1 MHPAWLCC
9 KNSEY
14 ALIFLRLPA
23 LPDGRLNTHNCG
35 LIFTRTLIYGGRQ
48 TMNTPSDPKKRIL
61 VVEDEKHIAEG
72 IRLNLSLLGYDV
84 TIATDGVSALQQ
96 WKAWRPD
103 LIVLDIM
110 LPGIDGFS
118 VLQSIRLEDE
128 KLPIL
133 ILSAKAGP
141 DDRIRG
147 LTHGVDDYLAKPF
160 NLEEFH
166 LRVERLIKRASWGL
180 VENGPGSDNDTF
192 TDPVFS
198 FGANTVAFDTGE
210 AHCQAGDVRL
220 TEQELKLL
228 KLFIRHRGKPL
239 SRSKILEIGWGY
251 RGEMTTRT
259 VDNFIV
265 RFRKYFE
272 ENPKK
277 PQFFKS
283 VRSVGYLFDDG
294 RQSE

>member
-1 MHPAWLCC
+1 
-9 KNSEY
+9 
-14 ALIFLRLPA
+14 
-23 LPDGRLNTHNCG
+23 
-35 LIFTRTLIYGGRQ
+35 
-48 TMNTPSDPKKRIL
+48 MNANADPKPRIL

-84 TIATDGVSALQQ
+84 TIASDGVAALQL
-96 WKAWRPD
+96 WKSWRPD

-133 ILSAKAGP
+133 ILSAKATP

-160 NLEEFH
+160 NLEEFQ
-166 LRVERLIKRASWGL
+166 LRVERLIKRANWSRS
-180 VENGPGSDNDTF
+180 ENGNGSDDMAAIE
-192 TDPVFS
+192 PVFA
-198 FGANTVAFDTGE
+198 FGPNTVDFDTGN
-210 AHCQAGDVRL
+210 ARCQSGVVHL

-228 KLFIRHRGKPL
+228 KLFIKHRGKPL

-251 RGEMTTRT
+251 TGDMTTRT

-277 PQFFKS
+277 PVFFKS

-294 RQSE
+294 RQGDA

>member
-1 MHPAWLCC
+1 MNTHPAS
-9 KNSEY
+9 KS
-14 ALIFLRLPA
+14 
-23 LPDGRLNTHNCG
+23 
-35 LIFTRTLIYGGRQ
+35 
-48 TMNTPSDPKKRIL
+48 RIL

-72 IRLNLSLLGYDV
+72 IRLNLSLLGYYV
-84 TIATDGVSALQQ
+84 RIATDGVSALQQ

-141 DDRIRG
+141 DDRVRG
-147 LTHGVDDYLAKPF
+147 LAHGVDDYLAKPF
-160 NLEEFH
+160 NLEEFQ
-166 LRVERLIKRASWGL
+166 LRVERLIKRAAWGRG
-180 VENGPGSDNDTF
+180 ENGNGSENLTV
-192 TDPVFS
+192 TETVYR
-198 FGANTVAFDTGE
+198 FGANTVEFDTGK
-210 AHCQAGDVRL
+210 AHCKGGVVRL

-228 KLFIRHRGKPL
+228 KLFIKHRGKPL
-239 SRSKILEIGWGY
+239 SRTKILEIGWGY
-251 RGEMTTRT
+251 TGEMTTRT

-277 PQFFKS
+277 PLFFKS

-294 RQSE
+294 RATD

>member
-1 MHPAWLCC
+1 
-9 KNSEY
+9 
-14 ALIFLRLPA
+14 
-23 LPDGRLNTHNCG
+23 
-35 LIFTRTLIYGGRQ
+35 
-48 TMNTPSDPKKRIL
+48 MNTQTSTAGRIL

-84 TIATDGVSALQQ
+84 AIAIDGVSALQQ
-96 WKAWRPD
+96 WKTWRPD

-133 ILSAKAGP
+133 ILSAKATP

-147 LTHGVDDYLAKPF
+147 LTHGVDDYLTKPF
-160 NLEEFH
+160 NLEEFQ
-166 LRVERLIKRASWGL
+166 LRVERLIKRASWSRG
-180 VENGPGSDNDTF
+180 EIDRKSDRTAMVDN
-192 TDPVFS
+192 VFS
-198 FGANTVAFDTGE
+198 FGGNRVEFDTGT
-210 AHCQAGDVRL
+210 AYCQAGVMRL

-239 SRSKILEIGWGY
+239 SRTKILEIGWGY
-251 RGEMTTRT
+251 TGEMTTRT

-272 ENPKK
+272 ANPKK
-277 PQFFKS
+277 PVFFKS

-294 RQSE
+294 RLGE

>member
-1 MHPAWLCC
+1 M
-9 KNSEY
+9 
-14 ALIFLRLPA
+14 
-23 LPDGRLNTHNCG
+23 T
-35 LIFTRTLIYGGRQ
+35 
-48 TMNTPSDPKKRIL
+48 TPNNAKGRIL

-84 TIATDGVSALQQ
+84 AIAKDGVSALEQ
-96 WKAWRPD
+96 WKSWRPD

-133 ILSAKAGP
+133 ILSAKATP

-147 LTHGVDDYLAKPF
+147 LHHGVDDYLAKPF
-160 NLEEFH
+160 NLEEFQ
-166 LRVERLIKRASWGL
+166 LRVERLIKRARWSR
-180 VENGPGSDNDTF
+180 ENDAGSTDNAF
-192 TDPVFS
+192 ADPVFV
-198 FGANTVAFDTGE
+198 FGANKVELETGD
-210 AHCQAGDVRL
+210 AHCRGGVVRL

-228 KLFIRHRGKPL
+228 KLFIKHRGRPL
-239 SRSKILEIGWGY
+239 SRTKILEIGWGY
-251 RGEMTTRT
+251 TGEMTTRT

-272 ENPKK
+272 VDPKK
-277 PQFFKS
+277 PEYFKS

-294 RQSE
+294 RADKHNPSS

>member
-1 MHPAWLCC
+1 
-9 KNSEY
+9 
-14 ALIFLRLPA
+14 
-23 LPDGRLNTHNCG
+23 
-35 LIFTRTLIYGGRQ
+35 
-48 TMNTPSDPKKRIL
+48 MNAKTDPKPRIL

-84 TIATDGVSALQQ
+84 TIAGDGVAALQL
-96 WKAWRPD
+96 WKSWRPD

-133 ILSAKAGP
+133 ILSAKATP

-160 NLEEFH
+160 NLEEFQ
-166 LRVERLIKRASWGL
+166 LRVERLIKRATWSRA
-180 VENGPGSDNDTF
+180 ENGNDSEEMNSIGTVFTF
-192 TDPVFS
+192 GP
-198 FGANTVAFDTGE
+198 NTVSFDTGK
-210 AHCQAGDVRL
+210 ARCQSGDVHL

-228 KLFIRHRGKPL
+228 KLFIRHRGRPL
-239 SRSKILEIGWGY
+239 SRIKILEIGWGY
-251 RGEMTTRT
+251 TGDMTTRT

-272 ENPKK
+272 KNPKK
-277 PQFFKS
+277 PVFFKS

-294 RQSE
+294 RQGDA

>member
-1 MHPAWLCC
+1 M
-9 KNSEY
+9 NIQSE
-14 ALIFLRLPA
+14 
-23 LPDGRLNTHNCG
+23 
-35 LIFTRTLIYGGRQ
+35 
-48 TMNTPSDPKKRIL
+48 SKSRIL

-84 TIATDGVSALQQ
+84 AIATDGVTALQQ
-96 WKAWRPD
+96 WKVWRPD

-128 KLPIL
+128 KVPIL
-133 ILSAKAGP
+133 ILSAKAAP

-160 NLEEFH
+160 NLEEFQ
-166 LRVERLIKRASWGL
+166 LRVERLIKRASWGQKNSGDG
-180 VENGPGSDNDTF
+180 VDSVGFAEAA
-192 TDPVFS
+192 FS
-198 FGANTVAFDTGE
+198 FGNNTIAFDTGK
-210 AHCQAGDVRL
+210 ASCQGGTVQL
-220 TEQELKLL
+220 TEQEIKLL

-251 RGEMTTRT
+251 TGEMTTRT

-277 PQFFKS
+277 PVFFKS
-283 VRSVGYLFDDG
+283 IRSVGYLFDDG
-294 RQSE
+294 RAD